1 MLWHAGLKLLP
12 LTSWKL
18 CSSIIRLQDSLKP
31 NCHCGMDVM
40 RISPGNCCTRLL
52 QISPPP
58 PSPNSFARALML
70 KGLWFQRQLGW
81 NERFL
86 LVLLGCA
93 VYSQSHNK
101 LILDR
106 LVITV
111 LIPTLVVIRWNW
123 NYRFLGLEFSRPFAG
138 GGAELSPELL
148 SITNTIGEILW
159 LVALLFIILITHQ
172 GMASYYTLSAHA
184 GVRTSGTTSHYT

>member
-1 MLWHAGLKLLP
+1 
-12 LTSWKL
+12 
-18 CSSIIRLQDSLKP
+18 
-31 NCHCGMDVM
+31 MDVM
-40 RISPGNCCTRLL
+40 RISPGNCCTHLL
-52 QISPPP
+52 QTLS

-159 LVALLFIILITHQ
+159 LVALLFIIILITHQ